1 MPDTIKITEAIA
13 LKTMLNEPVMQRAKI
28 FVDGGIVDYHTHCLP
43 GMDDGAKNVE
53 ISVELLKL
61 LKQQGVVKVVATPH
75 FTRGDEDVP
84 SFLERRAV
92 AYRKLEEHPSF
103 GELPPIMLGAEV
115 LVQPGLSSTDL
126 RPLCIGDTNML
137 LLEPPFAPL
146 RSWVIEEIQNIVYSC
161 KVVPVLAHVERYYE
175 FYSKEHYDTLFS
187 LDDCILQINADAFLK
202 NNTMRFVKSLAKSGY
217 EILVGSDCH
226 NLEKRAPHFDFARKN
241 LEKIHKKYFES

>member
-1 MPDTIKITEAIA
+1 MS
-13 LKTMLNEPVMQRAKI
+13 MLSKPVPQRAKI

-61 LKQQGVVKVVATPH
+61 LKQQGVVTVAATPH
-75 FTRGDEDVP
+75 FTRGDEDV
-84 SFLERRAV
+84 SGFLERRAA
-92 AYRKLEEHPSF
+92 AYRKLEEHSSF
-103 GELPPIMLGAEV
+103 NELPPIMLGAEV

-137 LLEPPFAPL
+137 LLEPPFTPL

-161 KVVPVLAHVERYYE
+161 KIIPVLAHVERYYE
-175 FYSKEHYDTLFS
+175 FYSKEHYNTLFS
-187 LDDCILQINADAFLK
+187 LDDCILQVNADAFLQNK
-202 NNTMRFVKSLAKSGY
+202 TTRFVKSLFKAGH

-226 NLEKRAPHFDFARKN
+226 NLEKRAPHFDSARKT
-241 LEKIHKKYFES
+241 LDKIHEKYSKL